1 MKSKFSLLKLYLVL
15 MSLTGIIGLLVAYGI
30 AIQTVISQ
38 KLITDEE
45 YIQGSYQN
53 YTITSCEEPKPVG
66 ATTITKTDKEI
77 ATCKEE
83 AKKQVILQRNYSN
96 KNSII
101 GGLIRGTLA
110 LLAFAT
116 HFPFLIRKEKD
127 IGEEE
132 KKVSKAKKGK

>member
-1 MKSKFSLLKLYLVL
+1 
-15 MSLTGIIGLLVAYGI
+15 MSLTGIIGLLIAYGI

-53 YTITSCEEPKPVG
+53 YNITSCEEPKSVG
-66 ATTITKTDKEI
+66 TATINKTDKEI

-83 AKKQVILQRNYSN
+83 AKKQVILERNYSN

-101 GGLIRGTLA
+101 GGLIRGTLS

-116 HFPFLIRKEKD
+116 HFPFLIRKEKEF
-127 IGEEE
+127 GEEE
-132 KKVSKAKKGK
+132 KMVSKPKGKK